1 MKTIAILAMKGG
13 VSKTT
18 TALHLAVAAESAGL
32 PAVVLDTDPQ
42 ASAAGW
48 KDSRAGGTPVVI
60 SLQASRLQQALETAR
75 EGGAE
80 LAIVDT
86 APHSADAA
94 MAAAEAADLIL
105 IPFRPGILDLRAIA
119 TTVRL
124 AKVAG
129 KPAFGLLTN
138 APPNAPRLAE
148 DAIAAAKQ
156 HGLEVA
162 PVIIHQ
168 RSAYAHSLTAG
179 QVAQEY
185 EPRGKASEEVAGL
198 FAWLASLLAMQET
211 QETKE
216 PVA

>member
-18 TALHLAVAAESAGL
+18 TALHLAVAAESAGF

-48 KDSRAGGTPVVI
+48 KDSRPGETPVVI
-60 SLQASRLQQALETAR
+60 SLQAIRLRQALETAR
-75 EGGAE
+75 ESGAA
-80 LAIVDT
+80 LAIIDT

-94 MAAAEAADLIL
+94 MAAAEAADAIL

-129 KPAFGLLTN
+129 KPAYGLLTN

-148 DAIAAAKQ
+148 DAIAAAKK

-162 PVIIHQ
+162 PIVMHQ
-168 RSAYAHSLTAG
+168 RSAYAHALTVG
-179 QVAQEY
+179 QTAPEY
-185 EPRGKASEEVAGL
+185 EPRGKAAEEVAGL
-198 FAWLASLLAMQET
+198 FAWLIKMLAMQAT

-216 PVA
+216 PA